1 MACLSSFGQCSLR
14 IKGDHLFPRS
24 SFPSQPAINMEQQ
37 EVISESKKIESY
49 IS

>member
-1 MACLSSFGQCSLR
+1 MACLSFLANLVLEL
-14 IKGDHLFPRS
+14 KGDHLFPWS

-37 EVISESKKIESY
+37 EVVAESKKDESY